1 MRYVVCL
8 ILLALLSVSCSDT
21 DLGDDINGNNTL
33 AVYSTVEDLPP
44 CTIKNEGEQL
54 FVKSEGIIRVC
65 ADEKW
70 FATMERGGG
79 CSTEMLKD
87 SSGLKIVCDGDS
99 VGVVLNGKNGSNGK
113 NGILPDSSENDD
125 VVLDSEK
132 VATSLEGV
140 SGYSQKGPFIN
151 GSKVTVIELESGR
164 TLNQTGNTFE
174 SKIQS
179 DDGQFKLNARMMVS
193 QYVELH
199 AEGYYRNEVS
209 GGNSE
214 APLTLYALT
223 DVRKR
228 DGGIVNIN
236 LLTHLEYHR
245 VVYLVKNKK
254 MKVAAA
260 KDSAEKEI
268 FGLLNINSK
277 DFFSSEDLNIAGSSE
292 GDAALLAFSVMFQGN
307 RGVAD
312 LTKLLTDVATDIE
325 KDGSWDDVSAKAK
338 IADWAENADAT
349 GRLETIRAN
358 VEDWGLSS
366 MVPNFEKYIRS
377 FWTKEYGLPTC
388 DKDNVDK
395 VVAAGAERLA
405 ESTYRYVCV
414 DSAKVGYMWRRATD
428 LEKDT
433 YGWAA
438 GTDGQIKNGD
448 INTAVRYV
456 YDAAIEKWREMT
468 EAEGYY
474 GLCTEVIEADTSKN
488 VLFNKINKTGNEPYV
503 VCENRQWVPRNAYYA
518 DTHFWEYPAEEGTVR
533 RGKFTTNVYVY
544 EQNLGFW
551 RVGWL
556 LESDL
561 GMACVSINEG
571 KKIHKQ
577 PLYEGDSDAYY
588 TCRYHND
595 GEKPMN
601 ANGIDF
607 YDEHYVETE
616 YRWEADDYTIASNTF
631 GVDCETEGQM
641 IKGSVDDRY
650 FVCNAGEWRYANTEE
665 ELQCRSRNFCQAC
678 TDQRAGVLQVLGDSV
693 YVCATNYTY
702 WMVTYISPDDIPG
715 VCSYSNLHETLFDIE
730 TIGSNTVDWI
740 CTENGWKRAD
750 IYDYTWENF
759 QIHLEKHKPS
769 EITYGTL
776 LDDRDGNVY
785 KTIVIDGKEWMAEN
799 LRYADSNTTTNMKGN
814 SWCWDD
820 NPDNCRIG
828 GRLYSWY
835 AAVDFNQSWGSG
847 ASNLIQDQ
855 HQGICPHGWH
865 IPSKDEWTSIL
876 GTFNGESGGTKDAI
890 MAMGFAMDLGFADWK
905 NARDLLGF
913 GALPTGYRTA
923 NGAYYIPSQ
932 IAGYWTPDIRNGSEA
947 YAYILPFFIVSM
959 GYMRDMAVS
968 WDQNDDNNGGVL
980 FGNGLSVRCVKN
992 YTLDGD

>member
-1 MRYVVCL
+1 MRYTVCQ
-8 ILLALLSVSCSDT
+8 ILLALLLVSCSDS

-79 CSTEMLKD
+79 CTTEMLKD

-125 VVLDSEK
+125 IVLDSEK

-209 GGNSE
+209 GINSE

-245 VVYLVKNKK
+245 VVYLVKEKK
-254 MKVAAA
+254 MKVSAA

-325 KDGSWDDVSAKAK
+325 KDGSWDNATAKAE

-349 GRLETIRAN
+349 DRLETIRAN
-358 VEDWGLSS
+358 VGGWGLSS

-377 FWTKEYGLPTC
+377 FWAQEYGLPSC
-388 DKDNVDK
+388 NKANVDTLL
-395 VVAAGAERLA
+395 AAGAKRLA
-405 ESTYRYVCV
+405 ESKNRYVCV
-414 DSAKVGYMWRRATD
+414 DSAGVGYMWRRATD

-503 VCENRQWVPRNAYYA
+503 VCENRQWVPHNAYYA

-544 EQNLGFW
+544 EQNLGF
-551 RVGWL
+551 
-556 LESDL
+556 
-561 GMACVSINEG
+561 
-571 KKIHKQ
+571 
-577 PLYEGDSDAYY
+577 
-588 TCRYHND
+588 
-595 GEKPMN
+595 
-601 ANGIDF
+601 
-607 YDEHYVETE
+607 
-616 YRWEADDYTIASNTF
+616 
-631 GVDCETEGQM
+631 
-641 IKGSVDDRY
+641 
-650 FVCNAGEWRYANTEE
+650 
-665 ELQCRSRNFCQAC
+665 
-678 TDQRAGVLQVLGDSV
+678 
-693 YVCATNYTY
+693 
-702 WMVTYISPDDIPG
+702 
-715 VCSYSNLHETLFDIE
+715 
-730 TIGSNTVDWI
+730 
-740 CTENGWKRAD
+740 
-750 IYDYTWENF
+750 
-759 QIHLEKHKPS
+759 
-769 EITYGTL
+769 
-776 LDDRDGNVY
+776 
-785 KTIVIDGKEWMAEN
+785 
-799 LRYADSNTTTNMKGN
+799 
-814 SWCWDD
+814 
-820 NPDNCRIG
+820 
-828 GRLYSWY
+828 
-835 AAVDFNQSWGSG
+835 
-847 ASNLIQDQ
+847 
-855 HQGICPHGWH
+855 
-865 IPSKDEWTSIL
+865 
-876 GTFNGESGGTKDAI
+876 
-890 MAMGFAMDLGFADWK
+890 
-905 NARDLLGF
+905 
-913 GALPTGYRTA
+913 
-923 NGAYYIPSQ
+923 
-932 IAGYWTPDIRNGSEA
+932 
-947 YAYILPFFIVSM
+947 
-959 GYMRDMAVS
+959 
-968 WDQNDDNNGGVL
+968 
-980 FGNGLSVRCVKN
+980 
-992 YTLDGD
+992 

>member
-33 AVYSTVEDLPP
+33 AVYSTIEDLPP

-54 FVKSEGIIRVC
+54 FVKSEGIVRVC

-79 CSTEMLKD
+79 CSTKMLKD
-87 SSGLKIVCDGDS
+87 SSGLKIVCNGDS
-99 VGVVLNGKNGSNGK
+99 VGVVLNGK

-125 VVLDSEK
+125 IVLDSEK

-260 KDSAEKEI
+260 KDSAETEI

-377 FWTKEYGLPTC
+377 FWTKEYGIPTC
-388 DKDNVDK
+388 DKGNVDK

-405 ESTYRYVCV
+405 ESTYRYICV
-414 DSAKVGYMWRRATD
+414 DSAKVGYIWRRATN

-433 YGWAA
+433 YGWPA
-438 GTDGQIKNGD
+438 GTDGQIKSGD
-448 INTAVRYV
+448 INTSAKYV
-456 YDAAIEKWREMT
+456 YDSVMGHWREVT
-468 EAEGYY
+468 KLEEIY
-474 GLCTEVIEADTSKN
+474 GFCNEDVEADSAASVKP
-488 VLFNKINKTGNEPYV
+488 NKSDKIGNEYYPYV
-503 VCENRQWVPRNAYYA
+503 VCTNRHWEGCSAYYA
-518 DTHFWEYPAEEGTVR
+518 DTRKYPSEAPDGTVR
-533 RGKFTTNVYVY
+533 RGDYTTNTYVY
-544 EQNLGFW
+544 ETDLGFW
-551 RVGWL
+551 RVGWP
-556 LESDL
+556 EEGEL
-561 GMACVSINEG
+561 GQGCTASKYGQVVHFIPDYTDADSYYSCRRNSEY
-571 KKIHKQ
+571 KK
-577 PLYEGDSDAYY
+577 PE
-588 TCRYHND
+588 
-595 GEKPMN
+595 N
-601 ANGIDF
+601 ANLDWD
-607 YDEHYVETE
+607 DEHWVQTE
-616 YRWEADDYTIASNTF
+616 FLWKKDN
-631 GVDCETEGQM
+631 
-641 IKGSVDDRY
+641 
-650 FVCNAGEWRYANTEE
+650 
-665 ELQCRSRNFCQAC
+665 
-678 TDQRAGVLQVLGDSV
+678 
-693 YVCATNYTY
+693 
-702 WMVTYISPDDIPG
+702 
-715 VCSYSNLHETLFDIE
+715 HEV
-730 TIGSNTVDWI
+730 G
-740 CTENGWKRAD
+740 
-750 IYDYTWENF
+750 
-759 QIHLEKHKPS
+759 
-769 EITYGTL
+769 
-776 LDDRDGNVY
+776 
-785 KTIVIDGKEWMAEN
+785 
-799 LRYADSNTTTNMKGN
+799 
-814 SWCWDD
+814 
-820 NPDNCRIG
+820 
-828 GRLYSWY
+828 
-835 AAVDFNQSWGSG
+835 
-847 ASNLIQDQ
+847 
-855 HQGICPHGWH
+855 
-865 IPSKDEWTSIL
+865 
-876 GTFNGESGGTKDAI
+876 
-890 MAMGFAMDLGFADWK
+890 
-905 NARDLLGF
+905 
-913 GALPTGYRTA
+913 
-923 NGAYYIPSQ
+923 
-932 IAGYWTPDIRNGSEA
+932 
-947 YAYILPFFIVSM
+947 
-959 GYMRDMAVS
+959 
-968 WDQNDDNNGGVL
+968 
-980 FGNGLSVRCVKN
+980 
-992 YTLDGD
+992 